1 MNTNLELIKEWI
13 EALRSGEYTQGK
25 KALRNIKNE
34 FCCLGVLCDIT
45 KEKLNLEW
53 ELEVY
58 ELADELI
65 EGEIYHIGKEKC
77 EGLLPFKVSEYLG
90 AKLNYKVMISARNSK
105 ILEYV
110 NNDLR
115 LNYTYLTD
123 LNDVW
128 ELDFNQ
134 IADILEE
141 EFLK

>member
-65 EGEIYHIGKEKC
+65 EEEVYHIGKEKC
-77 EGLLPFKVSEYLG
+77 EGVLPFKVSDYLG
-90 AKLNYKVMISARNSK
+90 AELDHRVVIKTDNSK
-105 ILEYV
+105 IPEEV
-110 NNDLR
+110 NSGLKWD
-115 LNYTYLTD
+115 YTYLTD
-123 LNDVW
+123 LNDDYD
-128 ELDFNQ
+128 LTFNE